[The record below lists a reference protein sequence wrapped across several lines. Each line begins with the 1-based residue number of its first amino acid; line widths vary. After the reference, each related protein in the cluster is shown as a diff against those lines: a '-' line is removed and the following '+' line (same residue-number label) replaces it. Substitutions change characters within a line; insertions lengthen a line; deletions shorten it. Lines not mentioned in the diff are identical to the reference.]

1 MVDQA
6 TSNTIQCWILGAE
19 RETIRLDAF
28 IRECLP
34 HLSRREV
41 NNAIHGELFSINGR
55 VSKKG
60 ERLAGGDVL
69 QFTGPASWLA
79 TSPVAEF
86 KLDVPIVY
94 EDSAVLLVDKPGGM
108 ATHGFSG
115 RDHGTLANFLLARRP
130 ELVNVGKKRWEPGIV
145 HRLDRGTSGLVLVA
159 KTQAAFE
166 NLRLQFQHRQVEK
179 IYRALVWG
187 KTPLAGTIAFS
198 LAHAR
203 GDKRRMI
210 ALTQPTIESRL
221 RTWNAITRYRRL
233 EQRRGLSLL
242 EIAME
247 TGVTHQI
254 RAHLAALG
262 HPIVADPLYG
272 GAEEATCFALRR
284 HFLHAYRLKFCH
296 PEDGRSVEVTAELP
310 AELAELLRRLKFR
323 I

>member
-1 MVDQA
+1 
-6 TSNTIQCWILGAE
+6 
-19 RETIRLDAF
+19 
-28 IRECLP
+28 
-34 HLSRREV
+34 
-41 NNAIHGELFSINGR
+41 
-55 VSKKG
+55 
-60 ERLAGGDVL
+60 
-69 QFTGPASWLA
+69 LA

-262 HPIVADPLYG
+262 HP
-272 GAEEATCFALRR
+272 TCFALRR

-310 AELAELLRRLKFR
+310 AELAELLRRLKFW